1 MTEQVKKRIYLYSL
15 NNVISKIELVNV
27 AKFYAIDFLFDSI
40 EDFLKL
46 SSCQDIKNMNK
57 IYKI

>member
-27 AKFYAIDFLFDSI
+27 AKFYATDFLFDSI
-40 EDFLKL
+40 EFFK
-46 SSCQDIKNMNK
+46 IKFMPGHK
-57 IYKI
+57 EHE